1 MSAGC
6 PGIAWECLGTGYL
19 IRWFTFG
26 ISRLAE
32 VVTPQV
38 TRRGGAS
45 CLCATGGDPLRG
57 VIARFQ
63 VVGYPFG
70 NLPQTFRPPQSRE
83 EGASVTPERFRV
95 ATTAN
100 QASDPSPHRTH
111 TGTAQVIPR
120 LYARI
125 ARSGLM
131 GVTPAMSRIRRSRC
145 MGVPPQWHPRR
156 TEEHPKSA

>member
-6 PGIAWECLGTGYL
+6 PGIAWDCLGTGYL

-38 TRRGGAS
+38 TRRGRIVPLRYRGR
-45 CLCATGGDPLRG
+45 PLRG

-70 NLPQTFRPPQSRE
+70 NLPQTFRPCGSGYRTARA
-83 EGASVTPERFRV
+83 GRV
-95 ATTAN
+95 AEDFSGFLNHVEADKST
-100 QASDPSPHRTH
+100 DDIVRIGGGKPPHQKSCQDHSNVCYHVGARE
-111 TGTAQVIPR
+111 QPR
-120 LYARI
+120 
-125 ARSGLM
+125 
-131 GVTPAMSRIRRSRC
+131 
-145 MGVPPQWHPRR
+145 
-156 TEEHPKSA
+156 SA